1 MIMTLYH
8 LNKNSNNYPKAALV
22 LTAIVTTTIM
32 ISFLITST
40 IATPVAAT
48 TIENTTTNTTTTPS
62 SEIELLSQQPV
73 YKEQIRNAGQTPIN
87 QTHIQITYAG
97 NGTLT
102 LPNATESTIETT
114 SSGSGIASMIDND
127 FAGKEVL
134 TTGEGGSENA
144 TSTVYELLRF
154 DMQEGT
160 GRGIT
165 MATFHTNSTGR
176 LAPLDGMILAGT
188 TELYPNGTGLVTLWE
203 WQNGGP
209 FPPSTTI
216 TAEEPSSPMNT
227 TTTDS
232 GSTDASSPSEENEQW
247 WQQFWDR

>member
-1 MIMTLYH
+1 
-8 LNKNSNNYPKAALV
+8 
-22 LTAIVTTTIM
+22 
-32 ISFLITST
+32 
-40 IATPVAAT
+40 
-48 TIENTTTNTTTTPS
+48 
-62 SEIELLSQQPV
+62 
-73 YKEQIRNAGQTPIN
+73 
-87 QTHIQITYAG
+87 
-97 NGTLT
+97 
-102 LPNATESTIETT
+102 
-114 SSGSGIASMIDND
+114 
-127 FAGKEVL
+127 
-134 TTGEGGSENA
+134 
-144 TSTVYELLRF
+144 
-154 DMQEGT
+154 MQEGT

-165 MATFHTNSTGR
+165 MATFHTNSTGM

-232 GSTDASSPSEENEQW
+232 SSTDTSSPSEENEQW

>member
-1 MIMTLYH
+1 MMMCH
-8 LNKNSNNYPKAALV
+8 LNKNSNSYLTAVSV
-22 LTAIVTTTIM
+22 LTAIITATALV
-32 ISFLITST
+32 SFLITSA
-40 IATPVAAT
+40 IATPAAAT
-48 TIENTTTNTTTTPS
+48 TTGNTTTTTIPA

-73 YKEQIRNAGQTPIN
+73 YQEQIRNAGQTPIN
-87 QTHIQITYAG
+87 QTYIQITYAG

-102 LPNATESTIETT
+102 LPNATESAIGTT

-127 FAGKEVL
+127 FAGKEIL
-134 TTGEGGSENA
+134 TTGEDGSENA
-144 TSTVYELLRF
+144 TATVYELLRF

-165 MATFHTNSTGR
+165 MATFHTNSTGM

-203 WQNGGP
+203 WQNGGGP

-232 GSTDASSPSEENEQW
+232 SSTDTSSPSEENEQW

>member
-1 MIMTLYH
+1 MTFHHNENNHNYRIAAAAAAATIFTVVIIMATSTMVM
-8 LNKNSNNYPKAALV
+8 NALV
-22 LTAIVTTTIM
+22 E
-32 ISFLITST
+32 
-40 IATPVAAT
+40 AT
-48 TIENTTTNTTTTPS
+48 TIGNTTTNTTTTPS
-62 SEIELLSQQPV
+62 SEIELLSQQPI
-73 YKEQIRNAGQTPIN
+73 YQEQIRNAGQTPIN
-87 QTHIQITYAG
+87 QTYIQITYAG

-102 LPNATESTIETT
+102 LPNATESAIGTT

-127 FAGKEVL
+127 FAGKEIL
-134 TTGEGGSENA
+134 TTVEDGSENA
-144 TSTVYELLRF
+144 TATVYELLRF

-165 MATFHTNSTGR
+165 MATFHTNSTGM

-188 TELYPNGTGLVTLWE
+188 TGLYPNGTGLVTLWE

-232 GSTDASSPSEENEQW
+232 SSTDTSSPSEENEQW

>member
-1 MIMTLYH
+1 MMMCH
-8 LNKNSNNYPKAALV
+8 LNKNSNSYLTAVSV
-22 LTAIVTTTIM
+22 LTAIITATALV
-32 ISFLITST
+32 SFLITSA
-40 IATPVAAT
+40 IATPAAAT
-48 TIENTTTNTTTTPS
+48 TTGNTTTTTIPA

-73 YKEQIRNAGQTPIN
+73 YQEQIRNAGQTPIN
-87 QTHIQITYAG
+87 QTYIQITYAG

-102 LPNATESTIETT
+102 LPNATESAIGTT
-114 SSGSGIASMIDND
+114 SSGSGIASMKDND
-127 FAGKEVL
+127 FA
-134 TTGEGGSENA
+134 
-144 TSTVYELLRF
+144 
-154 DMQEGT
+154 MQEGT

-165 MATFHTNSTGR
+165 MATFHTNSTGM

-188 TELYPNGTGLVTLWE
+188 TGLYPNGTGLVTLWE

-232 GSTDASSPSEENEQW
+232 SSTDTSSPSEENEQW

>member
-1 MIMTLYH
+1 MTFHHNENNHNYRIAAAAAAATIFTVVIIMATSTMVM
-8 LNKNSNNYPKAALV
+8 NALV
-22 LTAIVTTTIM
+22 E
-32 ISFLITST
+32 
-40 IATPVAAT
+40 AT
-48 TIENTTTNTTTTPS
+48 TIGNTTTNTTTTPS
-62 SEIELLSQQPV
+62 SEIELLSQQPI
-73 YKEQIRNAGQTPIN
+73 YQEQIRNAGQTAIN

-97 NGTLT
+97 NGTFT
-102 LPNATESTIETT
+102 LPNATESTIGTT
-114 SSGSGIASMIDND
+114 SSRSGIASMIDND
-127 FAGKEVL
+127 FAGKEIL
-134 TTGEGGSENA
+134 TTGEDGSENA
-144 TSTVYELLRF
+144 TATVYELLRF

-165 MATFHTNSTGR
+165 MATFHTNSTGM

-188 TELYPNGTGLVTLWE
+188 TELYPNGAGLVTLWE

-232 GSTDASSPSEENEQW
+232 SSTDTSSPSEENEQW

>member
-22 LTAIVTTTIM
+22 LTAIVTTIM

-73 YKEQIRNAGQTPIN
+73 YQEQIRNAGQTPIN

-102 LPNATESTIETT
+102 LPNATESTIRTT

-134 TTGEGGSENA
+134 TTGENGSENA
-144 TSTVYELLRF
+144 TATVYELLRF

-165 MATFHTNSTGR
+165 MATFHTNSTGI

-188 TELYPNGTGLVTLWE
+188 TGLYPNGTGLVTLWE

-216 TAEEPSSPMNT
+216 TAQEPSSPMNT

-232 GSTDASSPSEENEQW
+232 SSTDTSSSSEENEQW